1 MLKKFSPIRKDKNQR
16 GRQKIKNKRKEIGK
30 LEGKVG
36 LGGLMKVETRES
48 SSQGKEEREE
58 GRKWKGKKEGE
69 REDSSKTR
77 SFRSAMSNVQR
88 TEG

>member
-48 SSQGKEEREE
+48 SSQGMVSPLFQKVSTSRVLF
-58 GRKWKGKKEGE
+58 
-69 REDSSKTR
+69 STV
-77 SFRSAMSNVQR
+77 N
-88 TEG
+88 

>member
-36 LGGLMKVETRES
+36 LEGLMKVETRES
-48 SSQGKEEREE
+48 SSQG
-58 GRKWKGKKEGE
+58 
-69 REDSSKTR
+69 
-77 SFRSAMSNVQR
+77 
-88 TEG
+88 